1 MHLMGY
7 REYSRH
13 RGCSLKAVQ
22 NAIADGRISV
32 VRDAAGRPK
41 IDAAA
46 ADLAWTRNTDPA
58 KQSVMF
64 SAGPAQV
71 AAPVVARV
79 SPPAGAAPGG
89 AADPDDPEDLPGDA
103 GSSEYRQARTSRE
116 QIRAKKEQMEL
127 DALQGRLVSVED
139 AGRAVFTA
147 FRVLRDNILH
157 VAARVKH
164 QLAAESDAERCEQLL
179 EAELGAALSS
189 FDERAALRERDVDD
203 DEEDAAP
210 APV

>member
-13 RGCSLKAVQ
+13 RQCSLKAVQ

-32 VRDAAGRPK
+32 VMDAAGKPK

-58 KQSVMF
+58 KQSVMY
-64 SAGPAQV
+64 SAGPPQP
-71 AAPVVARV
+71 AAPTPARMV
-79 SPPAGAAPGG
+79 LPAAAAPGS
-89 AADPDDPEDLPGDA
+89 ADPDDPEDLPGDA

-116 QIRAKKEQMEL
+116 QIRAKKEQMEF

-147 FRVLRDNILH
+147 FRVLRDNILN

-164 QLAAESDAERCEQLL
+164 QLAAEVDAERCEQLL
-179 EAELGAALSS
+179 EAELGAALAS
-189 FDERAALRERDVDD
+189 FDERAALKERDVDD
-203 DEEDAAP
+203 DEEDTALVP
-210 APV
+210 L

>member
-13 RGCSLKAVQ
+13 RQCSLKAVQ

-32 VRDAAGRPK
+32 VPDAAGRSK
-41 IDAAA
+41 IDATA

-58 KQSVMF
+58 KQSVMY
-64 SAGPAQV
+64 SAGPPQPAAQT
-71 AAPVVARV
+71 PARV
-79 SPPAGAAPGG
+79 VPPAAAAPGST
-89 AADPDDPEDLPGDA
+89 DPDDPEDLPGDT

-116 QIRAKKEQMEL
+116 QIRAKKEQMEF

-147 FRVLRDNILH
+147 FRVLRDNILN

-179 EAELGAALSS
+179 EAELGAALAS
-189 FDERAALRERDVDD
+189 FDEKAALKERDVDE

-210 APV
+210 VPI

>member
-13 RGCSLKAVQ
+13 RQCSLKAVQ

-32 VRDAAGRPK
+32 VHDAAGRPK

-64 SAGPAQV
+64 SAGPPVQ
-71 AAPVVARV
+71 AAARV
-79 SPPAGAAPGG
+79 PAAASAAPGS
-89 AADPDDPEDLPGDA
+89 ADPDDPEDLPGDA

-116 QIRAKKEQMEL
+116 QIRAKREQMEF

-147 FRVLRDNILH
+147 FRVLRDNILN

-164 QLAAESDAERCEQLL
+164 QLAAESDAERCEQLI
-179 EAELGAALSS
+179 EAELGAALAS
-189 FDERAALRERDVDD
+189 FDERAALKERELDD

-210 APV
+210 AAA